1 MASRFGFVKN
11 DTLLHRL
18 NPVLKM
24 FVLIALMVGIIVY
37 PSWKLSIVLLFIVFI
52 GFRVAKVP
60 IRLTKG
66 RTKFIVIFSV
76 VLLLVQVLVTANGV
90 LLGFIIPQI
99 GGFGPLFP
107 ITDFGIIRGL
117 AISSRFL
124 LLIFSSMLFVS
135 VTDPTLL
142 AHSLTRLRIPY
153 RYSFS
158 LVIALRFLPLFDLEN
173 HTVRMAQKS
182 RGITPEV
189 TGLRKIV
196 RTIQYTF
203 FPLLV
208 SALSRVD
215 SLSISMDG
223 RGFGYG
229 SDRSYLRK
237 SFWRVSDTM
246 VAVLTICFFAICLL
260 LSAGYLPEISSIL
273 A

>member
-1 MASRFGFVKN
+1 M
-11 DTLLHRL
+11 
-18 NPVLKM
+18 
-24 FVLIALMVGIIVY
+24 
-37 PSWKLSIVLLFIVFI
+37 VFI
-52 GFRVAKVP
+52 GFRVARVP
-60 IRLTKG
+60 VRLTKG
-66 RTKFIVIFSV
+66 RTKFVIIFSV
-76 VLLLVQVLVTANGV
+76 LLLLVQVLVTTNGT

-99 GGFGPLFP
+99 GDFGPLFP
-107 ITDFGIIRGL
+107 ITDFGIVRGL
-117 AISSRFL
+117 AIASRFL

-189 TGLRKIV
+189 TGLRKII
-196 RTIQYTF
+196 RTVQYTF

-215 SLSISMDG
+215 SLSMSMDG

-229 SDRSYLRK
+229 TDRSYLRN
-237 SFWRVSDTM
+237 SSWRATDTL
-246 VAVLTICFFAICLL
+246 VAVLTVCFLVVCILL
-260 LSAGYLPEISSIL
+260 ATGHLPEIAQFI
-273 A
+273 

>member
-1 MASRFGFVKN
+1 VTSRFGFVKN

-18 NPVLKM
+18 NPTLKL
-24 FVLIALMVGIIVY
+24 FALIALMGGIIVY
-37 PSWKLSIVLLFIVFI
+37 PSWRLSIVLLFIVLI
-52 GFRVAKVP
+52 GFRVANVS

-66 RTKFIVIFSV
+66 RTKFIVIFSFF
-76 VLLLVQVLVTANGV
+76 LLLVQVLVTTNGV

-124 LLIFSSMLFVS
+124 LLVFSSMLFVS

-142 AHSLTRLRIPY
+142 AHSLTRLGIPY

-189 TGLRKIV
+189 TGIKKII
-196 RTIQYTF
+196 RTVQYTF
-203 FPLLV
+203 YPLLV

-223 RGFGYG
+223 RGFGF
-229 SDRSYLRK
+229 STDRTYLRK
-237 SFWRVSDTM
+237 SSWRLNDTI
-246 VAVLTICFFAICLL
+246 VAVFTICFLIICLF
-260 LSAGYLPEISSIL
+260 LSTGQLQEL
-273 A
+273 AQFI

>member
-1 MASRFGFVKN
+1 
-11 DTLLHRL
+11 
-18 NPVLKM
+18 
-24 FVLIALMVGIIVY
+24 MVGIIVY
-37 PSWKLSIVLLFIVFI
+37 PSWRLGIVLLFIVFI
-52 GFRVAKVP
+52 GFRVSKVP

-76 VLLLVQVLVTANGV
+76 VLFLVQVLVTKNGI

-99 GGFGPLFP
+99 GGFGPIFP
-107 ITDFGIIRGL
+107 ITDFGIVRGF

-124 LLIFSSMLFVS
+124 LLFFSSMLFVS

-142 AHSLTRLRIPY
+142 AHSLTRFRIPY

-158 LVIALRFLPLFDLEN
+158 LIIALRFLPLFDLEN

-189 TGLRKIV
+189 TGLRKII
-196 RTIQYTF
+196 RTVQYTF

-215 SLSISMDG
+215 SLSMSMDG
-223 RGFGYG
+223 RGFGY
-229 SDRSYLRK
+229 STDRSYLRK
-237 SFWRVSDTM
+237 SSWRRSDTI
-246 VAVLTICFFAICLL
+246 VTVLTICFLVVCLL
-260 LSAGYLPEISSIL
+260 LSTGYFPEIAHFI
-273 A
+273 

>member
-1 MASRFGFVKN
+1 MTSRFGFTKN
-11 DTLLHRL
+11 DTPLHRL
-18 NPVLKM
+18 NPALKL
-24 FVLIALMVGIIVY
+24 FVLIVLMVGIIAY
-37 PSWKLSIVLLFIVFI
+37 PSWRLSIVLLFIVFI

-76 VLLLVQVLVTANGV
+76 VLFLVQVLVTKNGI

-99 GGFGPLFP
+99 GGFGPIFP
-107 ITDFGIIRGL
+107 ITDFGIVRGF

-124 LLIFSSMLFVS
+124 LLFFSSMLFVS

-142 AHSLTRLRIPY
+142 AHSLTRFRIPY

-158 LVIALRFLPLFDLEN
+158 LIIALRFLPLFDLEN

-189 TGLRKIV
+189 TGLRKII
-196 RTIQYTF
+196 RTVQYTF

-215 SLSISMDG
+215 SLSMSMDG
-223 RGFGYG
+223 RGFGY
-229 SDRSYLRK
+229 STDRSYLRK
-237 SFWRVSDTM
+237 SSWRRSDTI
-246 VAVLTICFFAICLL
+246 VTVLTICFLVVCLL
-260 LSAGYLPEISSIL
+260 LSTGYLPEIAHFI
-273 A
+273 

>member
-1 MASRFGFVKN
+1 MTSRFGFVKN

-18 NPVLKM
+18 NPALKL
-24 FVLIALMVGIIVY
+24 FALIVLMVGIIVY

-52 GFRVAKVP
+52 EFRVAKVS

-76 VLLLVQVLVTANGV
+76 LLLLVQVLVTTNGV

-107 ITDFGIIRGL
+107 ITDFGLIRGL

-124 LLIFSSMLFVS
+124 LLVFSSMLFVS

-189 TGLRKIV
+189 TSLSKII
-196 RTIQYTF
+196 RTVQYTF

-215 SLSISMDG
+215 SLSMSMDG
-223 RGFGYG
+223 RGFGY
-229 SDRSYLRK
+229 SADRSYLRK
-237 SFWRVSDTM
+237 SSWSVSDTI
-246 VAVLTICFFAICLL
+246 VTALTICFLVVCLFL
-260 LSAGYLPEISSIL
+260 AAGYLPEISSFL
-273 A
+273 T

>member
-1 MASRFGFVKN
+1 M
-11 DTLLHRL
+11 
-18 NPVLKM
+18 
-24 FVLIALMVGIIVY
+24 IGIIVY
-37 PSWKLSIVLLFIVFI
+37 PSWRLGAVLLLIVFI
-52 GFRVAKVP
+52 GFRVARVP
-60 IRLTKG
+60 IHLTRG
-66 RTKFIVIFSV
+66 RTKFIIIFSI
-76 VLLLVQVLVTANGV
+76 LLLFVQVLVTRNGI

-124 LLIFSSMLFVS
+124 LMVFSSMLFVS
-135 VTDPTLL
+135 ITDPTLL
-142 AHSLTRLRIPY
+142 AHSLTRLKIPY

-189 TGLRKIV
+189 TGLRKII
-196 RTIQYTF
+196 RTVQYTF
-203 FPLLV
+203 YPLLF

-215 SLSISMDG
+215 SLSMSMDG
-223 RGFGYG
+223 RGFGYS

-237 SFWRVSDTM
+237 SSWSVGDTV
-246 VAVLTICFFAICLL
+246 VALLTVGFLVLCIL
-260 LSAGYLPEISSIL
+260 LSLGYLPEISSLI
-273 A
+273 

>member
-1 MASRFGFVKN
+1 
-11 DTLLHRL
+11 
-18 NPVLKM
+18 
-24 FVLIALMVGIIVY
+24 MVGIIVY
-37 PSWKLSIVLLFIVFI
+37 PSWRLSIVLLFIVFI
-52 GFRVAKVP
+52 GFRIAKVP

-76 VLLLVQVLVTANGV
+76 LLLMVQVLVTRNGV

-107 ITDFGIIRGL
+107 ITDFGIVRGL

-124 LLIFSSMLFVS
+124 LLVFSSMLFVS

-153 RYSFS
+153 RFSFS

-189 TGLRKIV
+189 TGLRKII
-196 RTIQYTF
+196 RTVQYTF

-215 SLSISMDG
+215 SLSMSMDG
-223 RGFGYG
+223 RGFGY
-229 SDRSYLRK
+229 STDRSYLRK
-237 SFWRVSDTM
+237 SSWSVSDTI
-246 VAVLTICFFAICLL
+246 VTILTICFLTVCLL
-260 LSAGYLPEISSIL
+260 LSVGFLPEVAQFI
-273 A
+273 

>member
-1 MASRFGFVKN
+1 M
-11 DTLLHRL
+11 LHRL
-18 NPVLKM
+18 NPALKLFMLVVLM
-24 FVLIALMVGIIVY
+24 IGIIVY
-37 PSWKLSIVLLFIVFI
+37 PSWRLSTVLLFIVFF
-52 GFRVAKVP
+52 GFRVARVP
-60 IRLTKG
+60 VRLTKG
-66 RTKFIVIFSV
+66 RTKFVIIFSV
-76 VLLLVQVLVTANGV
+76 LLLLVQVLVTTNGT
-90 LLGFIIPQI
+90 LLGFLIPQI
-99 GGFGPLFP
+99 GDFGPLFP
-107 ITDFGIIRGL
+107 ITDFGIVRGL
-117 AISSRFL
+117 AIASRFL

-189 TGLRKIV
+189 TGIRKII
-196 RTIQYTF
+196 RTVQYTF

-215 SLSISMDG
+215 SLSMSMDG

-229 SDRSYLRK
+229 AERSYLRN
-237 SFWRVSDTM
+237 SSWRATDTL
-246 VAVLTICFFAICLL
+246 VAVLTICFLVICILL
-260 LSAGYLPEISSIL
+260 ATGHLSEIAQFI
-273 A
+273 

>member
-1 MASRFGFVKN
+1 MSSRFGFVKN

-18 NPVLKM
+18 NPALKL
-24 FVLIALMVGIIVY
+24 FALIALMIGIIVY
-37 PSWKLSIVLLFIVFI
+37 PRWQLSIVLLLMILI
-52 GFRVAKVP
+52 GFYVAKIP

-66 RTKFIVIFSV
+66 RTKFVVVFSV
-76 VLLLVQVLVTANGV
+76 LLFFFQVLVTTNGV
-90 LLGFIIPQI
+90 LFGYLIPQI
-99 GGFGPLFP
+99 GGIGPLFP
-107 ITDFGIIRGL
+107 VTDFGMVRGL

-124 LLIFSSMLFVS
+124 ILVFSSMLFVS

-142 AHSLTRLRIPY
+142 AHSLTRFRIPY
-153 RYSFS
+153 KYSFS

-189 TGLRKIV
+189 TGLRKII
-196 RTIQYTF
+196 RTVQYTF

-215 SLSISMDG
+215 ALSMSMDG

-229 SDRSYLRK
+229 ADRSYLRK
-237 SFWRVSDTM
+237 SSWSFSDTILLIL
-246 VAVLTICFFAICLL
+246 VISFLIVCFL
-260 LSAGYLPEISSIL
+260 LSAGYFPEIASLI
-273 A
+273 

>member
-1 MASRFGFVKN
+1 MAR
-11 DTLLHRL
+11 
-18 NPVLKM
+18 
-24 FVLIALMVGIIVY
+24 
-37 PSWKLSIVLLFIVFI
+37 
-52 GFRVAKVP
+52 VP

-66 RTKFIVIFSV
+66 RTKFVIIFSV
-76 VLLLVQVLVTANGV
+76 LLLLVQVLVTTNGV
-90 LLGFIIPQI
+90 LLGFLIPQI
-99 GGFGPLFP
+99 GDFGPLFP
-107 ITDFGIIRGL
+107 ITDFGIVRGL
-117 AISSRFL
+117 AIASRFL

-153 RYSFS
+153 KYSFS

-189 TGLRKIV
+189 TGLGKII

-215 SLSISMDG
+215 SLSMSMDG

-229 SDRSYLRK
+229 TGRSYLRN
-237 SFWRVSDTM
+237 SSWRVTDIL
-246 VAVLTICFFAICLL
+246 VAFLTVCFLVICIFLAT
-260 LSAGYLPEISSIL
+260 GYLPEL
-273 A
+273 AQFI